1 MPAAERRPGLQ
12 QAAREPESSTELVTP
27 EMGTHNMSWI
37 RYPSQVSPA
46 VEDVIA
52 SQSVVARCTQVYVA
66 LFVPLSL
73 ATGLFNLATL
83 IRDRTS
89 PGAPSLLL
97 LGLTVT
103 SLLLTLLSLSAVG
116 RPDYLLTTNLGCGV
130 LSFLSNLCYFN
141 GQYLQAAM
149 CVLFLR
155 PGSSSCLRVGGQG
168 ARRPALGLA
177 AVLGCAFCSSLV
189 LVALLGTSGELHD
202 STLCQLD
209 PLTAWPEYEIMKFSL
224 GLGLGLVL
232 QLGCCVLQAI
242 PAARQA
248 TPPRRD
254 AASAWPVLPAL
265 ALNMLVCRLLY
276 NAALLRRAG
285 LKLQGDIGSP
295 RDELLMNLAELLL
308 GGESCASSLATLT
321 LHRPCRLALLRVL
334 ERLTRRCRRRGAE
347 AQGPPAG
354 HSHTAKR
361 QSPSGVAETPALG

>member
-1 MPAAERRPGLQ
+1 
-12 QAAREPESSTELVTP
+12 
-27 EMGTHNMSWI
+27 MGAHNMSWI

-89 PGAPSLLL
+89 PGALSLLL

-103 SLLLTLLSLSAVG
+103 SLLLTLLSLSAAG

-141 GQYLQAAM
+141 GQYLLAAM

-155 PGSSSCLRVGGQG
+155 PGASSCLHVGGQG

-177 AVLGCAFCSSLV
+177 AVLGCAFCSALV

-232 QLGCCVLQAI
+232 QLGCCVLHAV
-242 PAARQA
+242 PA
-248 TPPRRD
+248 PRRD
-254 AASAWPVLPAL
+254 TASGGPVVPAL

-276 NAALLRRAG
+276 NGALLRRAA

-308 GGESCASSLATLT
+308 GVESCASSLATLT
-321 LHRPCRLALLRVL
+321 LHRPCRLALLREL
-334 ERLTRRCRRRGAE
+334 ERLTHRCGRRGAE

-361 QSPSGVAETPALG
+361 QSLSGVAETPALG